1 MVLGVYVLALS
12 VSPLAR
18 LITGG
23 IAGGDRNRQLDGMRA
38 LAAVGVVACHINQ
51 YMMAFIGYSAPP
63 LWGNH
68 VGILGVQLFFALTAF
83 LFTSKALDGRFHPR
97 QFCIDRMRR
106 ILPLY
111 FAVCIAA
118 FGIASYYSWHQSYP
132 VDRMI
137 LDAIDVLSHGF
148 WQKDAI
154 QFRDINMLTLVGIA
168 WTLSYEWAF
177 YLLLIPAFYLW
188 RTGRTAKF
196 AVVSLITILAVRDFY
211 LHPEQ
216 VIWPFFLPGIAAAFM
231 RNRVPRPAAS
241 ALNLMAI
248 PAVFL
253 VLWLPTFWTPIKL
266 LLVSLIFFAVL
277 FGRPAWLT
285 WAPLQTL
292 GLISYSIYLVQY
304 LVLYPVVQTI
314 FATPALAGNRG
325 PAGNGRLRRSGDDHP
340 CCHHL
345 QVHRAAMGEEAQITT
360 RRNETGRQRGQPA
373 GGFRGSSRCRRPGLD
388 LRLSLARRP
397 HAEPGIADL
406 MIVHRGIVDRHLE
419 AEHLR

>member
-1 MVLGVYVLALS
+1 MVLGVYVLALA

-314 FATPALAGNRG
+314 FATPALAGIEARLAMGGFVAVATIILAATTYRFIEQPWARKPKSRRDAMRRG
-325 PAGNGRLRRSGDDHP
+325 DKGVSLPAGSVAPAAAAGRASTFVYRSPEDRTP
-340 CCHHL
+340 N
-345 QVHRAAMGEEAQITT
+345 QA
-360 RRNETGRQRGQPA
+360 
-373 GGFRGSSRCRRPGLD
+373 SRT
-388 LRLSLARRP
+388 
-397 HAEPGIADL
+397 
-406 MIVHRGIVDRHLE
+406 
-419 AEHLR
+419 